1 MWKTLTKTVYKDGIK
16 KSSFT
21 LTLNQP
27 FVVSNFPQFVLS
39 LISNK
44 PYKEKVLKFI
54 HISTP
59 LIVVIS
65 IYI

>member
-1 MWKTLTKTVYKDGIK
+1 MWKTLTKTVYKNKVTGDTFSLKLIW
-16 KSSFT
+16 
-21 LTLNQP
+21 L
-27 FVVSNFPQFVLS
+27 FVISNFPQIVLS
-39 LISNK
+39 LVSNK
-44 PYKEKVLKFI
+44 PYKEKVFGFI